1 MGAIRSCSA
10 HLGSY
15 TKEESPSMPAVL
27 RSSLGPG
34 PEIDGKVKCEK
45 DVLSCF
51 PDICPDYLR
60 SQAAEHQWDSQG
72 LITRLLD
79 DLEKD
84 QPYPKRP
91 TVLKRKRPEKIEKDS
106 EEEMRWGF
114 EEDPRLASKG
124 QEYFKL
130 YTKKANALLKAA
142 FQRRY
147 AEDIENTLKANNFQ
161 LYTTYLALDKAS
173 WSPDAG
179 PIKLKRAYFR
189 RPNPNAEKVLRYGAV
204 HQGEIDAIAAFDAA
218 RAACTAKAQEREAKE
233 AQEKQKVQ
241 EEEETLQRAKAE
253 GTVADCGCCYEE
265 LALSS
270 MIHCDGDTTHWFCR
284 SCAKQM
290 AEHVVGLSKYRL
302 GCMSV
307 DGCDAT
313 FSRDQKELFLDDK
326 LTNALE
332 LIEQEEVLRLAG
344 IENLESCPFCPYA
357 AEYPPVEENK
367 EFRCENPDCLL
378 ISCRLCRQETH
389 IPKACEEAARERG
402 HSARRVIE
410 EAMSAA
416 LIRKCNKCGTPFIK
430 ENGCNKMTCTRS
442 GCRNVQCYVCSKSC
456 DYNHF
461 DDASRGG
468 KKGNCPLFD
477 NVEDRHKNEV
487 HTAEA
492 LARQQV
498 AEENP
503 EVGDELLHIN
513 FSERVKE
520 DDARRTA
527 GNPRPPGPPGFR
539 HMVMPVPAFIPVD
552 PGL

>member
-1 MGAIRSCSA
+1 
-10 HLGSY
+10 
-15 TKEESPSMPAVL
+15 
-27 RSSLGPG
+27 
-34 PEIDGKVKCEK
+34 
-45 DVLSCF
+45 
-51 PDICPDYLR
+51 
-60 SQAAEHQWDSQG
+60 
-72 LITRLLD
+72 
-79 DLEKD
+79 
-84 QPYPKRP
+84 
-91 TVLKRKRPEKIEKDS
+91 
-106 EEEMRWGF
+106 
-114 EEDPRLASKG
+114 
-124 QEYFKL
+124 
-130 YTKKANALLKAA
+130 
-142 FQRRY
+142 
-147 AEDIENTLKANNFQ
+147 
-161 LYTTYLALDKAS
+161 
-173 WSPDAG
+173 
-179 PIKLKRAYFR
+179 
-189 RPNPNAEKVLRYGAV
+189 
-204 HQGEIDAIAAFDAA
+204 
-218 RAACTAKAQEREAKE
+218 
-233 AQEKQKVQ
+233 
-241 EEEETLQRAKAE
+241 
-253 GTVADCGCCYEE
+253 
-265 LALSS
+265 
-270 MIHCDGDTTHWFCR
+270 
-284 SCAKQM
+284 
-290 AEHVVGLSKYRL
+290 
-302 GCMSV
+302 
-307 DGCDAT
+307 
-313 FSRDQKELFLDDK
+313 